1 MALKFNE
8 LQKKIAQSLL
18 SAPATLEL
26 LAERTGIPKADLQTE
41 LAFFQ
46 QLKLITLSDSTK
58 EYALKEEI
66 ASELRRRKAIEQ
78 DDDNAF
84 RVQVLIELQAVE
96 EQLLQ
101 KQLGKILET
110 MGKEPFFRVY
120 AHSSAPIEKVGERYS
135 TFLEVNLSV
144 RDFRA
149 LVRLMFFYGPT
160 SVEVIKPKEIKFTL
174 DDFQNGLVDMSEMVH
189 GYAEYIMGILS
200 RQQVEEFN
208 KRLYQS
214 LGNQASLQAEMEKI
228 KAAAPASADQKGT
241 PTPGKE

>member
-1 MALKFNE
+1 MALKFTE

-18 SAPATLEL
+18 SSPATLEL
-26 LAERTGIPKADLQTE
+26 LAERTSIPKAELQNE
-41 LAFFQ
+41 LQFFQ
-46 QLKLITLSDSTK
+46 QLKLITQNPTSK
-58 EYALKEEI
+58 EFALKEEI
-66 ASELRRRKAIEQ
+66 ANELRRRKAIEQ
-78 DDDNAF
+78 EDDNAF
-84 RVQVLIELQAVE
+84 RLQIIIEIQAVE
-96 EQLLQ
+96 EELLK
-101 KQLGKILET
+101 KQIEKVLAT
-110 MGKEPFFRVY
+110 MEKEPYFRIY

-160 SVEVIKPKEIKFTL
+160 SVEVIKPKEIKFTI

-208 KRLYQS
+208 QRLYKS
-214 LGNQASLQAEMEKI
+214 LGNTATIQAEIEKNTATSN
-228 KAAAPASADQKGT
+228 KTDPSPQ
-241 PTPGKE
+241 GK

>member
-1 MALKFNE
+1 MA
-8 LQKKIAQSLL
+8 
-18 SAPATLEL
+18 
-26 LAERTGIPKADLQTE
+26 
-41 LAFFQ
+41 
-46 QLKLITLSDSTK
+46 DSTK

-78 DDDNAF
+78 EDDNAF
-84 RVQVLIELQAVE
+84 RIQVLIELQAVE

-101 KQLGKILET
+101 KQLEKILET

-120 AHSSAPIEKVGERYS
+120 AHTSAPIEKVGERYS
-135 TFLEVNLSV
+135 TFLEVNLSM

-208 KRLYQS
+208 KRLYTS
-214 LGNQASLQAEMEKI
+214 LGNTAALQEEMNKQ
-228 KAAAPASADQKGT
+228 KAASPPKSHQNPPAS
-241 PTPGKE
+241 PGKE

>member
-1 MALKFNE
+1 MALKFTE

-18 SAPATLEL
+18 SAPATIEL
-26 LAERTGIPKADLQTE
+26 LAERTSIPKAELLTE
-41 LAFFQ
+41 VQFFQ
-46 QLKLITLSDSTK
+46 QLKLITHNPSTK
-58 EYALKEEI
+58 EYSLKEEI

-78 DDDNAF
+78 EDDNAF
-84 RVQVLIELQAVE
+84 RIQVIIEIQAVE
-96 EQLLQ
+96 EELLK
-101 KQLGKILET
+101 KQLEKVLAT
-110 MGKEPFFRVY
+110 MEKEPYFRIY

-160 SVEVIKPKEIKFTL
+160 SVEVIKPKEIKFTM

-208 KRLYQS
+208 QRLYKS
-214 LGNQASLQAEMEKI
+214 LGNTAALQAEIQKN
-228 KAAAPASADQKGT
+228 KASPPAETHSKDHATHG
-241 PTPGKE
+241 